1 MNSNRSTLGAW
12 AWPAAMLLAAQLL
25 CYIAMSGR
33 GFEYTDES
41 FYVLNALYWRE
52 FSATFTLFGAYLEAP
67 TRWLGQNL
75 TAMRLLSL
83 LPLLGAGA
91 LLGLE
96 IRRQFWGREP
106 AAGGLPVGV
115 YALLGAAGGMY
126 YFGVFT
132 TLRAPSYNLISM
144 CASMLATVLLM
155 RSLSEARLQTA
166 LACAVGYGFAIGACG
181 FSKASTGLV
190 LVLLHVVYLVWVNRD
205 WSLRGLGGRMLAAVL
220 GLGLQVA
227 LMTWLNPGW
236 VASLQAGVSLFSYDN
251 GGKLGGMFNEFRWDL
266 QRLAPW
272 SPVAALGLAAWV
284 WCVRR
289 ATQRRGL
296 GWLPPVIVLA
306 LLGLVIVWGH
316 AELSYRWW
324 PWALIVALALGLVEW
339 FSTGRVALTPQIRRE
354 LPLWMLLFLQPFA
367 FSFGTSNSVLWH
379 SQAAGVFV
387 VLALV
392 ARLDGLGR
400 AGLLPRPAV
409 GLGLA
414 CLCLTPLW
422 FQLHAAF
429 DVKGTYRLADS
440 LMAQT
445 LPVQTPVGE
454 LLVDAATHADLMAL
468 QASAK
473 QAGLAAGD
481 PLLDFTGDGPGRV
494 LAVGARP
501 LGLPWLVGG
510 YPESPR
516 WAERLLGLIPA
527 ASLRSAWIFSSPDGP
542 RTIGGWEPVLAA
554 KLGESSHE
562 VAAVIRLWRS
572 AGFRGETSRPITLC
586 LWRPRGA
593 TSGATVQ
600 AADAQVCTPAKA
612 SAS

>member
-1 MNSNRSTLGAW
+1 MNSNRLTLGAW
-12 AWPAAMLLAAQLL
+12 AWPAAALLATQLL
-25 CYIAMSGR
+25 IYGAMSGR
-33 GFEYTDES
+33 GFEYTDEA
-41 FYVLNALYWRE
+41 FYVLNALHWRE
-52 FSATFTLFGAYLEAP
+52 FSATFTLFGAFLEAP

-83 LPLLGAGA
+83 LPLLGVGA

-96 IRRQFWGREP
+96 IRRQFWGREQVAGSLPP
-106 AAGGLPVGV
+106 AV

-132 TLRAPSYNLISM
+132 TLRAPSYNLISL
-144 CASMLATVLLM
+144 CAAMLSTVLLM
-155 RSLSEARLQTA
+155 RSLTAPHLRSA
-166 LACAVGYGFAIGACG
+166 LAHAFGYGFAIGACG

-190 LVLLHVVYLVWVNRD
+190 LVLIHVAYLVWVNRD
-205 WSLRGLGGRMLAAVL
+205 WSLRGLGGRVGAALL

-227 LMTWLNPGW
+227 IMTWLNPGW
-236 VASLQAGVSLFSYDN
+236 MAALQAGVSLFSYDN
-251 GGKLGGMFNEFRWDL
+251 GGKLGGMFNDFRWDL

-272 SPVAALGLAAWV
+272 VPLAAAGLAAWT

-289 ATQRRGL
+289 ASLRGKL
-296 GWLPPVIVLA
+296 AWLPYVVVLA
-306 LLGLVIVWGH
+306 LLGLVVVWGH

-324 PWALIVALALGLVEW
+324 PWALVATLALALVEW
-339 FSTGRVALTPQIRRE
+339 FSSGRIALTPQIRRE

-400 AGLLPRPAV
+400 AALLPRPAI

-422 FQLHAAF
+422 FQLHAVF

-440 LMAQT
+440 LLAQT
-445 LPVQTPVGE
+445 QPVQTPVGE
-454 LLVDAATHADLMAL
+454 VLVDSATHADLVAL

-494 LAVGARP
+494 LALDARP

-510 YPESPR
+510 YPDSPR
-516 WAERLLGLIPA
+516 WAERLVGLLSA
-527 ASLRSAWIFSSPDGP
+527 DALRAAWIFSSPDGP
-542 RTIGGWEPVLAA
+542 RTITGWEPALAA
-554 KLGESSHE
+554 KLGGSSHE
-562 VAAVIRLWRS
+562 VAAVIRLSRS
-572 AGFRGETSRPITLC
+572 AAFGGKTAKPITLC

-593 TSGATVQ
+593 TPGMAVPTEE
-600 AADAQVCTPAKA
+600 AKA
-612 SAS
+612 CVLAKAAAS

>member
-12 AWPAAMLLAAQLL
+12 AWPAAVLLATQLL
-25 CYIAMSGR
+25 IYGAMSGR
-33 GFEYTDES
+33 GFEYTDEA
-41 FYVLNALYWRE
+41 FYVLNALHWRE
-52 FSATFTLFGAYLEAP
+52 FSATFTLFGAFLEAP

-75 TAMRLLSL
+75 MAMRLLSL
-83 LPLLGAGA
+83 LPLLGVGA

-106 AAGGLPVGV
+106 AADGLPAGV
-115 YALLGAAGGMY
+115 YALLGAVGGMY

-132 TLRAPSYNLISM
+132 TLRAPSYNLISL
-144 CASMLATVLLM
+144 CAAMLSTLLLM
-155 RSLSEARLQTA
+155 RSLTESRLRTA
-166 LACAVGYGFAIGACG
+166 LACAFGYGFAIGACG
-181 FSKASTGLV
+181 FSKASTSLV
-190 LVLLHVVYLVWVNRD
+190 LVLIHVAYLVWVNRD
-205 WSLRGLGGRMLAAVL
+205 WSLRGLGGRVLAALL
-220 GLGLQVA
+220 GLGLQA
-227 LMTWLNPGW
+227 AIMTWLNPGW
-236 VASLQAGVSLFSYDN
+236 LAALQAGVSLFSYDN
-251 GGKLGGMFNEFRWDL
+251 GGKLGGMFNDFRWDM

-272 SPVAALGLAAWV
+272 VPVAAVGLAAWT

-289 ATQRRGL
+289 VSRHDKPA
-296 GWLPPVIVLA
+296 WLPYLVVSA
-306 LLGLVIVWGH
+306 LLGLVVVWGH
-316 AELSYRWW
+316 ADWSYRWW
-324 PWALIVALALGLVEW
+324 PWALIAALALALVEW
-339 FSTGRVALTPQIRRE
+339 FSSGRVAFTPQIRRE

-400 AGLLPRPAV
+400 AGLLPRRAA

-414 CLCLTPLW
+414 CLCLAPLW
-422 FQLHAAF
+422 FQLHAVI

-454 LLVDAATHADLMAL
+454 VLVDPVTHADLVAL
-468 QASAK
+468 QTSAR
-473 QAGLAAGD
+473 QAGLAIGD
-481 PLLDFTGDGPGRV
+481 PLLDFSGDGPGRV

-510 YPESPR
+510 YPDSPR
-516 WAERLLGLIPA
+516 WAERLVGLLA
-527 ASLRSAWIFSSPDGP
+527 VDALRSAWIFSSPDGP
-542 RTIGGWEPVLAA
+542 RTIGGWQPALAA

-562 VAAVIRLWRS
+562 VAAVIRLSRS
-572 AGFRGETSRPITLC
+572 AAFGGKTARPITLC

-593 TSGATVQ
+593 TPGAVVQ
-600 AADAQVCTPAKA
+600 PADAQVCMPAKA